1 MVKLMTAPKNA
12 PVSQANLERFQAY
25 YDVNPAWGNL
35 HIVLDDE
42 NIKDD
47 HIEYCIKRCVD
58 HGDGAGCYLGN
69 LLLKMSESQ
78 RLKISRSIV

>member
-12 PVSQANLERFQAY
+12 PVSQADLERFQAY

-58 HGDGAGCYLGN
+58 HGDEAGYYLGN
-69 LLLKMSESQ
+69 LLLKMSKSQ

>member
-12 PVSQANLERFQAY
+12 PVSQADLERFRAY
-25 YDVNPAWGNL
+25 YDVNPTWGNL

-42 NIKDD
+42 NIQED
-47 HIEYCIKRCVD
+47 HIKYCIKRCVD
-58 HGDGAGCYLGN
+58 HGDEAGYYLGN
-69 LLLKMSESQ
+69 LLLKMSKSQ